1 MSWDFQHFD
10 ACENDEVR
18 SGILLMADY
27 GTTITL
33 YDSPGG
39 DKGDDYTVI
48 KVKRLECKPLE
59 SRSSAPWDFSCTFET
74 FEWSESEALERI
86 SRVFLKS

>member
-1 MSWDFQHFD
+1 
-10 ACENDEVR
+10 
-18 SGILLMADY
+18 MADY

>member
-1 MSWDFQHFD
+1 MCLYIFILFQSESWDFQHYD

-18 SGILLMADY
+18 SGILLIADY

-48 KVKRLECKPLE
+48 KVR
-59 SRSSAPWDFSCTFET
+59 
-74 FEWSESEALERI
+74 
-86 SRVFLKS
+86 RVKVQWYGQVQTTLLLKLSDHT